1 MKLISKSQI
10 YLFLPFFCFSLSA
23 ISQSLGD
30 EKYKPDIGQTGKDVI
45 WVPTPD
51 QLVDKMLATAKVTD
65 KDLVYDLGA
74 GDGKIAIA
82 AALKFGAK
90 SVGIEYNPDM
100 AAYAQR
106 NVERAGV
113 QDRVR
118 IIRGD
123 IFEEDFSTATVVTL
137 YLLPDLN
144 IKLKPILQ
152 KMKAGTRVVSNS
164 FSMGDWD
171 ADEVIEVDRGQ
182 GFFWIVPA
190 RIEGR
195 WDIRISGQK
204 GLLELNQKN
213 QKFEGSLRLGGKT
226 FNVTNGHLR
235 GASFTF
241 DYERPDQSYVKVGG
255 TVDGPNM
262 KAQQKVLSAAVELN
276 GKRN

>member
-10 YLFLPFFCFSLSA
+10 YLFLSFFCFSLSA

-100 AAYAQR
+100 AAFAQR

-113 QDRVR
+113 KDRVR

-123 IFEEDFSTATVVTL
+123 IFEEDFSSATVVTL

-171 ADEVIEVDRGQ
+171 ADEVIEADRGQ
-182 GFFWIVPA
+182 GFF
-190 RIEGR
+190 
-195 WDIRISGQK
+195 
-204 GLLELNQKN
+204 GLFRPELRDDGTFEFQDKRAYSNLIKKIKN
-213 QKFEGSLRLGGKT
+213 LKEVLG
-226 FNVTNGHLR
+226 
-235 GASFTF
+235 
-241 DYERPDQSYVKVGG
+241 
-255 TVDGPNM
+255 
-262 KAQQKVLSAAVELN
+262 
-276 GKRN
+276 